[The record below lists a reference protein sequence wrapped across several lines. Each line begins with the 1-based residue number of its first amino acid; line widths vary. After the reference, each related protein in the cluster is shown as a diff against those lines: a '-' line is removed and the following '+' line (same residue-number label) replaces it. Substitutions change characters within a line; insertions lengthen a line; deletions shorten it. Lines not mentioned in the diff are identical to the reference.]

1 MCTITC
7 LCDKNID
14 LREISN
20 KYILKIAVKL
30 RESPLRVIMTS
41 GGILFAINIAPFI
54 RSQSKM
60 ILSERNSLLLNEDN
74 VNVLSDH
81 DGEWFWSSIVL
92 MKKHDCPR
100 KNWSRH
106 NDCEWCAITNK
117 LRTRGNPFN
126 KSNVD
131 GIKFEKSTT
140 KLTEMTTKAT
150 TY

>member
-81 DGEWFWSSIVL
+81 DGE
-92 MKKHDCPR
+92 
-100 KNWSRH
+100 
-106 NDCEWCAITNK
+106 
-117 LRTRGNPFN
+117 
-126 KSNVD
+126 
-131 GIKFEKSTT
+131 
-140 KLTEMTTKAT
+140 
-150 TY
+150 